1 MNTREHLARKY
12 ASVLSLQTFVYEE
25 LDYSVVERHKQ
36 MLSRLAEVGNSGV
49 TVFDLATG
57 EHVFSSYN
65 LHELFGFDL
74 VSVEQI
80 GNEYINSRTHPD
92 DYLTLMRNG
101 IALLQFLY
109 SIEANERMNYKE
121 INEYRILNA
130 QGNYIRVIEQQQI
143 LELDSRGNIWLA
155 LAVLDISPNQEEY
168 QGVKCQI
175 FNYKTGEIVSVLA
188 LDHIDSQIELTQR
201 EREILKLVRA
211 GYLSKEI
218 SEMLSISVHTV
229 NTHRQRILERL
240 GVDNSMEAVKYASQL
255 GLLL

>member
-1 MNTREHLARKY
+1 MNAREHLARKY

-49 TVFDLATG
+49 TVFDLASG

-65 LHELFGFDL
+65 MHELFGFDL

-109 SIEANERMNYKE
+109 SIEANERMNYKV

-130 QGNYIRVIEQQQI
+130 QGNYIRVIEHQQI

>member
-1 MNTREHLARKY
+1 MNAREHLARKY

-49 TVFDLATG
+49 TVFDLASG

-65 LHELFGFDL
+65 MHELFGFDL

-109 SIEANERMNYKE
+109 SIEANERMNYKV

>member
-1 MNTREHLARKY
+1 MNTREHLAKKY

-25 LDYSVVERHKQ
+25 LDYSVLERHKQ

-49 TVFDLATG
+49 TVFDLASG

-65 LHELFGFDL
+65 MHELFGFDL

-109 SIEANERMNYKE
+109 SIETNERMNYKV

-130 QGNYIRVIEQQQI
+130 QENYIRVIEQQQI

-229 NTHRQRILERL
+229 NTHRQRILEKL

-255 GLLL
+255 GLLQ

>member
-49 TVFDLATG
+49 TVFDLASG

-109 SIEANERMNYKE
+109 SIEANERMNYKV
-121 INEYRILNA
+121 INEYRILNV